1 MPMSGKN
8 IFKSMTST
16 STLETGKKLN
26 TNWSEKKRNSKG
38 KDRIIWN
45 QNRKTKRKSMKPKT
59 LLFDNINKI
68 GKPLARLIRKKKK
81 KNYWDQEWERGYYY
95 KFCMY

>member
-1 MPMSGKN
+1 MPMLGKN

-38 KDRIIWN
+38 KDRINEIKTEQKEKIYEAKNFIIWEY
-45 QNRKTKRKSMKPKT
+45 Q
-59 LLFDNINKI
+59 
-68 GKPLARLIRKKKK
+68 
-81 KNYWDQEWERGYYY
+81 
-95 KFCMY
+95 

>member
-1 MPMSGKN
+1 MPMSWKN

-16 STLETGKKLN
+16 STLETRKKLN
-26 TNWSEKKRNSKG
+26 TNWSEKK
-38 KDRIIWN
+38 
-45 QNRKTKRKSMKPKT
+45 KTAKVKIESYEIKTEKQRKSMKPKT
-59 LLFDNINKI
+59 LLFENINKI
-68 GKPLARLIRKKKK
+68 GKPLARLIMKKKK